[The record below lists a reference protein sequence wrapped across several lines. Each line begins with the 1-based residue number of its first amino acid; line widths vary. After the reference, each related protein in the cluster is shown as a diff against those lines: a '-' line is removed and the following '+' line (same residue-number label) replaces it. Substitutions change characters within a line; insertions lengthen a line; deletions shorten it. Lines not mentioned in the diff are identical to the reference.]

1 MIPIAIYLLFV
12 PWFVMH
18 MAQRWRW
25 IDKVSPMTVLYVV
38 GLVVG
43 NIGIVGDKSLAT
55 CELFS
60 SLAVPLAIPL
70 MLMGCTLH
78 RWSVGKSLKAFLSG
92 LVAVMVVTV
101 VGFYIFKGQGTLGY
115 DSYAQIC
122 AVATGM
128 YTGGIPNV
136 GAIAQGVGLSK
147 ELYLIVTSSD
157 LIATGLYLIFVIFVG
172 RQLFRKL
179 LPKKGKIS
187 VEKERDEYAREG
199 NVIENAAVKVR
210 PFDKEHWKGSLLVI
224 GIAVLIAAISYG
236 VALLPSGDGKPHMT
250 LLILLLTTL
259 SIAVSFV
266 RPVQR
271 QQQSFDLGLYCVYV
285 FCLSIATM
293 VNVSEL
299 HLSQNIGVIYY
310 LAFAIFGSLVL
321 QILLARLLRLDGD
334 SVLVTSVALINS
346 PPFVPMVAALL
357 NNKDVVILGITVGL
371 LGYMLG
377 NYLGIGIYNLL
388 MALG

>member
-1 MIPIAIYLLFV
+1 MIPITIYLLFV

-101 VGFYIFKGQGTLGY
+101 AGFYIFKGQGTLGY

-172 RQLFRKL
+172 
-179 LPKKGKIS
+179 
-187 VEKERDEYAREG
+187 
-199 NVIENAAVKVR
+199 
-210 PFDKEHWKGSLLVI
+210 
-224 GIAVLIAAISYG
+224 
-236 VALLPSGDGKPHMT
+236 
-250 LLILLLTTL
+250 
-259 SIAVSFV
+259 AVS
-266 RPVQR
+266 
-271 QQQSFDLGLYCVYV
+271 C
-285 FCLSIATM
+285 
-293 VNVSEL
+293 
-299 HLSQNIGVIYY
+299 
-310 LAFAIFGSLVL
+310 FANCCRKK
-321 QILLARLLRLDGD
+321 ARLALRR
-334 SVLVTSVALINS
+334 SVTN
-346 PPFVPMVAALL
+346 MQER
-357 NNKDVVILGITVGL
+357 G
-371 LGYMLG
+371 M
-377 NYLGIGIYNLL
+377 
-388 MALG
+388 